1 MNKPEYSVVVPV
13 YNSKDSLEELF
24 ERTNKTFSQI
34 NKSFE
39 MIFVEDGGWDGS
51 WEVIKKIKAKNPEI
65 VKGIKLSRN
74 FGQHNAVLCGFAQVQ
89 GQYVITI
96 DDDLQLQPEDI
107 AKLIECNKD
116 QLYDLVYGY
125 FTKKNHSAVRN
136 FGSNVIK
143 KSSKVIYKTP
153 GEGSSFRLI
162 RREIT
167 DSLVQHS
174 QEFVYIDDL
183 LLWYTTSI
191 GFVEV
196 EHKKRVYNTTQYT
209 TFNLFKLAFR
219 LLVVS
224 TDIPLK
230 IMVYGGFLSSVI
242 TFLFGFYYIFRKI
255 FYKVPPG
262 YTSIIVTILFSTSII
277 ILSLGIIGQYLHKV
291 YKMQNKRPAYLVK
304 EKI

>member
-1 MNKPEYSVVVPV
+1 MIEYSVVVPV

-24 ERTNKTFSQI
+24 DRTDKVFSELNKEYEI
-34 NKSFE
+34 
-39 MIFVEDGGWDGS
+39 IFVEDGGWDES
-51 WEVIKKIKAKNPEI
+51 WEVIKKIKNKNPEK

-74 FGQHNAVLCGFAQVQ
+74 FGQHNAVLCGFANVQ
-89 GQYVITI
+89 GKYIITI

-107 AKLIECNKD
+107 KKLIACYNE
-116 QLYDLVYGY
+116 QQPDLVYGY
-125 FTKKNHSAVRN
+125 FSKKNHSAIRN

-162 RREIT
+162 KREIV
-167 DSLVQHS
+167 DCLLQHS

-191 GFVEV
+191 SFVEV
-196 EHKKRVYNTTQYT
+196 EHKKRIFNTTQYS
-209 TFNLFKLAFR
+209 TFNLFRLAFK

-230 IMVYGGFLSSVI
+230 IMVYGGFISSI
-242 TFLFGFYYIFRKI
+242 LTFLFGIYYIFRKI

>member
-1 MNKPEYSVVVPV
+1 MTEYSVVVPV
-13 YNSKDSLEELF
+13 YNSQDSLQELF
-24 ERTNKTFSQI
+24 ERTDKVFSELNKEYEI
-34 NKSFE
+34 
-39 MIFVEDGGWDGS
+39 IFVEDGGRDES
-51 WEVIKKIKAKNPEI
+51 WEVVKKIKAQNPGK

-74 FGQHNAVLCGFAQVQ
+74 FGQHNAVLCGFTHVQ
-89 GQYVITI
+89 GNFIITI
-96 DDDLQLQPEDI
+96 DDDLQIPPEEIKKLVNCYNEQQP
-107 AKLIECNKD
+107 
-116 QLYDLVYGY
+116 DLVYGY
-125 FTKKNHSAVRN
+125 FKKKNHSPLRN

-162 RREIT
+162 KREII
-167 DSLVQHS
+167 DNIILHG

-196 EHKKRVYNTTQYT
+196 EHRKRMYNTTQYS
-209 TFNLFKLAFR
+209 TFGLFKLAFR

-230 IMVYGGFLSSVI
+230 LMVYGGFISSVL
-242 TFLFGFYYIFRKI
+242 TFLFGVYYIIRKI

-291 YKMQNKRPAYLVK
+291 YKMQNKRPAYLIK

>member
-1 MNKPEYSVVVPV
+1 MPEYSVVVPV

-24 ERTNKTFSQI
+24 LRTDKVFSELNKDYEI
-34 NKSFE
+34 
-39 MIFVEDGGWDGS
+39 IFVEDGGWDES
-51 WEVIKKIKAKNPEI
+51 WEVIKKIRSQNPEK

-74 FGQHNAVLCGFAQVQ
+74 FGQHSAVLCGFAHVQ
-89 GQYVITI
+89 GKYVITI
-96 DDDLQLQPEDI
+96 DDDLQLLPEDI
-107 AKLIECNKD
+107 KKLINCYQEN
-116 QLYDLVYGY
+116 QSDLVYGY
-125 FTKKNHSAVRN
+125 FKKKNHSAVRN
-136 FGSNVIK
+136 FGSKVIK
-143 KSSKVIYKTP
+143 KSSKIIYKTP

-162 RREIT
+162 RREIV

-191 GFVEV
+191 SFVEV
-196 EHKKRVYNTTQYT
+196 EHKERKYNTTQYT

-230 IMVYGGFLSSVI
+230 IMVYGGFLSSII
-242 TFLFGFYYIFRKI
+242 TFIFGLYFIFRKV

>member
-1 MNKPEYSVVVPV
+1 MPEYSVVVPV
-13 YNSKDSLEELF
+13 FNSQDSLEELF
-24 ERTNKTFSQI
+24 QRTDKVFADL
-34 NKSFE
+34 KKDFE
-39 MIFVEDGGWDGS
+39 IIFVEDGGHDNS
-51 WEVIKKIKAKNPEI
+51 WEVIKRIKAANPGK

-74 FGQHNAVLCGFAQVQ
+74 FGQHNAVLCGFAHVQ
-89 GQYVITI
+89 GKYIITI
-96 DDDLQLQPEDI
+96 DDDLQILPEDI
-107 AKLIECNKD
+107 KKLINCYNE
-116 QLYDLVYGY
+116 QQPDLVYGY
-125 FTKKNHSAVRN
+125 FKKKNHSTIRN
-136 FGSNVIK
+136 FGSKVIK

-162 RREIT
+162 KREIT
-167 DSLVQHS
+167 DSMVQHS
-174 QEFVYIDDL
+174 PEFVYIDDL

-196 EHKKRVYNTTQYT
+196 EHKKRMYNTTQYT

-230 IMVYGGFLSSVI
+230 LMVYGGFVSSI
-242 TFLFGFYYIFRKI
+242 LTFLFGVYYIFRKI

>member
-1 MNKPEYSVVVPV
+1 MTEYSVVVPV

-24 ERTNKTFSQI
+24 QRTHKVFSDLNKEYEI
-34 NKSFE
+34 
-39 MIFVEDGGWDGS
+39 IFVEDGGWDES
-51 WEVIKKIKAKNPEI
+51 WEVIKKIKAQNPEN

-74 FGQHNAVLCGFAQVQ
+74 FGQHNAVMCGFAHVQ
-89 GQYVITI
+89 GKYVITI
-96 DDDLQLQPEDI
+96 DDDLQLLPEDI
-107 AKLIECNKD
+107 KKLIDCYNEQKP
-116 QLYDLVYGY
+116 DLVYGY
-125 FTKKNHSAVRN
+125 FKKKNHSAVRN

-162 RREIT
+162 KREIV
-167 DSLVQHS
+167 DSLLQHS

-191 GFVEV
+191 SFVEV
-196 EHKKRVYNTTQYT
+196 EHKKRQYNTTQYS

-219 LLVVS
+219 LLIAS

-230 IMVYGGFLSSVI
+230 VMVYGGFLSSI
-242 TFLFGFYYIFRKI
+242 LTFLFGLYYIFRKI